1 MGDFF
6 VVAGKTDGS
15 QIMWLIE
22 AGVQD
27 GILLFLFLWGFCKGE
42 WFKIEFWLFWLFNQT
57 VKKTCQIIR
66 KIEQVWFG
74 WRFFNVPLTENN
86 SFSERPVGN
95 GTHLEAW
102 IVSDMDQA
110 ATVVKEGQL
119 KGKNLKEIYH
129 QYPDGFDTPEKSEFP
144 LLVKLIDARDNLSVQ
159 VHPEDAYAQSHENQ
173 SCGKNE
179 CWHILDC
186 GKNGQIQIGHHA
198 KTKEELADL
207 IDRSQWEQL
216 LDYRAIKPG
225 DFLNIPAGTVHAIC
239 RNTLLLE
246 VQQASDL
253 TYRLYDY
260 DRLSNGKPRELHLA
274 QAKDVIVCP
283 APKQSP
289 EQTEGDILVDTS
301 YFKVRELKG
310 KDKILIETQPTFQIG
325 FVVDGEGVLQNRT
338 LHRWDTFLVPANMVP
353 LVLTGHLHLI
363 LAQPK

>member
-1 MGDFF
+1 M
-6 VVAGKTDGS
+6 
-15 QIMWLIE
+15 
-22 AGVQD
+22 
-27 GILLFLFLWGFCKGE
+27 
-42 WFKIEFWLFWLFNQT
+42 
-57 VKKTCQIIR
+57 
-66 KIEQVWFG
+66 
-74 WRFFNVPLTENN
+74 
-86 SFSERPVGN
+86 
-95 GTHLEAW
+95 
-102 IVSDMDQA
+102 
-110 ATVVKEGQL
+110 
-119 KGKNLKEIYH
+119 
-129 QYPDGFDTPEKSEFP
+129 
-144 LLVKLIDARDNLSVQ
+144 
-159 VHPEDAYAQSHENQ
+159 
-173 SCGKNE
+173 
-179 CWHILDC
+179 
-186 GKNGQIQIGHHA
+186 
-198 KTKEELADL
+198 
-207 IDRSQWEQL
+207 